1 MIRPPQ
7 RAANH
12 SLKRQF
18 RGAFA
23 MRGEYAVTEG
33 KKMTTNKGL
42 LSIREANTPRGIGTQ
57 SNIFVSKARNAEIGD
72 FEGNRC
78 CR

>member
-12 SLKRQF
+12 SLKQQF

-23 MRGEYAVTEG
+23 KRGEYAVTEG
-33 KKMTTNKGL
+33 KIMTTNKEL
-42 LSIREANTPRGIGTQ
+42 LSIREANTPLGIGSQT
-57 SNIFVSKARNAEIGD
+57 NIFVSKVRNAEIGD
-72 FEGNRC
+72 VEGNRC